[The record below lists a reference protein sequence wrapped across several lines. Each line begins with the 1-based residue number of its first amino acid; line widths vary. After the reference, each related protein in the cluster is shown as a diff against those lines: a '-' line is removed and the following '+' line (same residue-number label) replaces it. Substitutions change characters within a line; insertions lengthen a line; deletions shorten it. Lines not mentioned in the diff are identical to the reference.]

1 MHPHRLDYH
10 QFLSLGKLFLG
21 NEIEYDT
28 VVDLNDAYRGQKT
41 QLKGLSDLNGKIHD
55 PSYMRP
61 QKTKFRT
68 FNNHTLTMKN
78 LESLDNRKKKL
89 NLSYANSDKK
99 MLGIKFMVDNIS
111 KKMNIE

>member
-1 MHPHRLDYH
+1 
-10 QFLSLGKLFLG
+10 
-21 NEIEYDT
+21 
-28 VVDLNDAYRGQKT
+28 
-41 QLKGLSDLNGKIHD
+41 
-55 PSYMRP
+55 
-61 QKTKFRT
+61 
-68 FNNHTLTMKN
+68 MKN